1 MGKPALKWEL
11 IGIIFIA
18 VLGSFLHFAFDLSRQ
33 WPTPC
38 PDCGG

>member
-18 VLGSFLHFAFDLSRQ
+18 VLGSFLHFVFDLSRQ